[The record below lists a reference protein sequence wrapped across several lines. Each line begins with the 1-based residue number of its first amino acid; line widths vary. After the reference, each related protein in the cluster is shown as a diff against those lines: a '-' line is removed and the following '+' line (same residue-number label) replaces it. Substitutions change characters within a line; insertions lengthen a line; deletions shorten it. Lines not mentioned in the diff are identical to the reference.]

1 MYLYSKYDFALKLF
15 TVTFQNKTQ
24 MEQHLTR
31 NLMRG
36 LSGWRGFPRRSL
48 SALSSIISTYKAEG
62 GFQFHF
68 TLKMP
73 EPFKYNLLI
82 FEIQLSPAAST
93 SVTIHTI
100 LLCSHYPLLK
110 FQFQGKRTESNTD
123 LRTESNQ

>member
-1 MYLYSKYDFALKLF
+1 MYLYNKYNFALKLF
-15 TVTFQNKTQ
+15 TGTFQNKTQ
-24 MEQHLTR
+24 MEQRLTR

-36 LSGWRGFPRRSL
+36 FSGWRGFPRRSL
-48 SALSSIISTYKAEG
+48 SALSSIISTYEAE
-62 GFQFHF
+62 GFQFYF
-68 TLKMP
+68 TLIKMP

-110 FQFQGKRTESNTD
+110 FQFQGKEQSQIQT
-123 LRTESNQ
+123 